1 MDKLIVLTSSV
12 ALIGAMVWWFFGK
25 SKSAT
30 VDSTINSK
38 VQTVEI
44 VVDGGYLPRTVSL
57 KQGIPAKLIF
67 LRKDPSTCLEEVIM
81 PDFGV
86 AEKLPVGKSHE
97 ITINPDKIGEFKY
110 TCGMQM
116 FSGIVVV
123 K

>member
-25 SKSAT
+25 SKADI
-30 VDSTINSK
+30 VASTMNSK
-38 VQTVEI
+38 HQTVEI
-44 VVDGGYLPRTVSL
+44 IVDGGYLPRTVAL
-57 KQGIPAKLIF
+57 KQGIPATLIF
-67 LRKDPSTCLEEVIM
+67 LRKDPSTCLEEVVM

-86 AEKLPVGKSHE
+86 AEKLPVGKSYE

-116 FSGIVVV
+116 FSGTVVV